1 MDHDW
6 ISPVSVTEDI
16 DHDEN
21 DIADVI
27 QVEDSTG
34 KDKVDIPEGEEE
46 LLSHIDRAQP
56 GICLQPVDTAQELQ
70 DQPFDSVLCI
80 APAEGNR
87 QIQLLEDMTN

>member
-46 LLSHIDRAQP
+46 LLSHIDGAQP
-56 GICLQPVDTAQELQ
+56 GICLQPVDTAQEL
-70 DQPFDSVLCI
+70 
-80 APAEGNR
+80 
-87 QIQLLEDMTN
+87 